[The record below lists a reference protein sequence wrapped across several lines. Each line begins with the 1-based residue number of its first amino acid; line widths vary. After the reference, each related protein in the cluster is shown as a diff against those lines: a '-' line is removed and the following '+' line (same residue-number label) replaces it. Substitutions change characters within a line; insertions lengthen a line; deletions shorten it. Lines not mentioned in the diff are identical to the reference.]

1 MAIEGL
7 TEMVIF
13 KQTLESAKE
22 ESHMFNYGTRVFQ
35 VKGKT
40 NEWLLSQVHAWY
52 KQERVRRPKRVI
64 QNEWLEEQ

>member
-1 MAIEGL
+1 MFANFKRLAIEGL

-40 NEWLLSQVHAWY
+40 NE
-52 KQERVRRPKRVI
+52 
-64 QNEWLEEQ
+64 